1 MKDLRDFEERFG
13 TEKQCLDYL
22 YSLRWPDGY
31 RCPRCYHN
39 EAWQIK
45 EWKYKCRKCGY
56 QATVTAGTLFQDS
69 HLPIALWFK
78 AIWYVCSQTGGANA
92 LDLQKQLNIGSYRT
106 AWTMLLKIRRLMADN
121 EPVKLGGKVAVDN
134 VGIYKN
140 YRKACSNVFI
150 AAELCSNRTVAN
162 ICMEKHEDFADFLC
176 THIRAGSIIIS
187 SKSVDFWDDIPKSYK
202 FRKVESIQLAQRQLM
217 PITHD
222 IIQWFDKQG
231 MLDNQQL
238 RSSSKHLQSYLTEC
252 CYKFNRRN
260 STAGEMFDDLLY
272 SAVHTDPLT
281 NKQITTQ
288 KQLHQEII
296 CGVTS
301 KFK

>member
-1 MKDLRDFEERFG
+1 MKDLYDFEERFG

-56 QATVTAGTLFQDS
+56 QATVTAGTLFQGS

-121 EPVKLGGKVAVDN
+121 SPMKLGGRVSVSAYTVHRTRHAKH
-134 VGIYKN
+134 IQL
-140 YRKACSNVFI
+140 FI
-150 AAELCSNRTVAN
+150 GAELLPNGEIGN
-162 ICMEKHEDFADFLC
+162 ICIDFTNSAAVEDLLAFCRKHIKKESKVVS
-176 THIRAGSIIIS
+176 THFPANLRYHDKSFIYEEMQSKTYDYRVLLPPIFEIVKYLENHQLLRTQQLS
-187 SKSVDFWDDIPKSYK
+187 SSREHMKSY
-202 FRKVESIQLAQRQLM
+202 
-217 PITHD
+217 
-222 IIQWFDKQG
+222 
-231 MLDNQQL
+231 LD
-238 RSSSKHLQSYLTEC
+238 EC
-252 CYKFNRRN
+252 CYKFNNRN
-260 STAGEMFDDLLY
+260 FTFTEMIGNILY
-272 SAVHTDPLT
+272 CAVHTDAIT
-281 NKQITTQ
+281 NTELI
-288 KQLHQEII
+288 E
-296 CGVTS
+296 
-301 KFK
+301 

>member
-1 MKDLRDFEERFG
+1 MKDLYDFEERFG

-56 QATVTAGTLFQDS
+56 QATVTAGTFFQDS

-121 EPVKLGGKVAVDN
+121 SPMKLGGRVAVSAYT
-134 VGIYKN
+134 VHRTRHAKRIQL
-140 YRKACSNVFI
+140 FI
-150 AAELCSNRTVAN
+150 GAELLPNGEIGN
-162 ICMEKHEDFADFLC
+162 ICIDFTNSAAVEDLLAFC
-176 THIRAGSIIIS
+176 REHIKKGSKVVSTHFPANLRYHDKSFVYEEMQ
-187 SKSVDFWDDIPKSYK
+187 SKTYDYRVLLPPIFEIVKYL
-202 FRKVESIQLAQRQLM
+202 ENHQLLR
-217 PITHD
+217 T
-222 IIQWFDKQG
+222 
-231 MLDNQQL
+231 QQL
-238 RSSSKHLQSYLTEC
+238 SSSREHMKAYLDEC
-252 CYKFNRRN
+252 CYKFNNRKL
-260 STAGEMFDDLLY
+260 TATGMFENILHN
-272 SAVHTDPLT
+272 AVQTKT
-281 NKQITTQ
+281 IT
-288 KQLHQEII
+288 EVFW
-296 CGVTS
+296 G
-301 KFK
+301 